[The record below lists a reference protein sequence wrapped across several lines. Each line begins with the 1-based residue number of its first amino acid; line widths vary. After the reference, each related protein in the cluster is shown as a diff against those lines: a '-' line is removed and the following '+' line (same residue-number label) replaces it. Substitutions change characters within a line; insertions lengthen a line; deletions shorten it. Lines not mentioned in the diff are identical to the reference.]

1 MSSAVAAEKKQ
12 PTHIDDVSSQIIAPP
27 VDEIITDSLLDVTD
41 SILDPI
47 DQYVSMCYIRVQL
60 EFSATWVENRL
71 EQETSCIDWYLEL
84 HMDIW
89 ICHMTN

>member
-1 MSSAVAAEKKQ
+1 MDLGLCSNFFFGRTVASDVYRWLSAMSSAVAAEKKQ

-47 DQYVSMCYIRVQL
+47 DQYVSMCYV
-60 EFSATWVENRL
+60 
-71 EQETSCIDWYLEL
+71 
-84 HMDIW
+84 
-89 ICHMTN
+89 